1 MAFKIDSLWLKMLG
15 VFAAINLGY
24 WILSATV
31 LDFSNVVSG
40 SLFFS
45 IYVAPVIFPFTP
57 FVSSFDSHPMFV
69 PMIGAL
75 VLLILPIFWSLV
87 AYGIV
92 RAVREIQLRIKH
104 S

>member
-1 MAFKIDSLWLKMLG
+1 MAFKIDSLWVKMLG
-15 VFAAINLGY
+15 VFAVLNFGY

-40 SLFFS
+40 SLFFQ
-45 IYVAPVIFPFTP
+45 IYVAPVILPFAP
-57 FVSSFDSHPMFV
+57 FVNSFDSHPLFV

-75 VLLILPIFWSLV
+75 VLFILPIFWSLV

-92 RAVREIQLRIKH
+92 RAVRAIWMKTKQ